1 MADAGRRKDTTR
13 RDELAMTI
21 PQVFSENSRAHMHK
35 SVSNTQQDY
44 CQANLSPT
52 GSTIVRIYF
61 MFLFIA
67 IETRIF
73 DVGTK

>member
-1 MADAGRRKDTTR
+1 MADAGRRKDTIR
-13 RDELAMTI
+13 HDELPMTI

-44 CQANLSPT
+44 CQANLSPN

-61 MFLFIA
+61 ILLFIA

>member
-1 MADAGRRKDTTR
+1 MADAGRRKDTIR
-13 RDELAMTI
+13 HDELAMTI

-61 MFLFIA
+61 IFLFIA